1 MQQFKELAEVNET
14 FRNFLGNAA
23 FSRDKQREIFGTF
36 KVIIKITKNDFGQE
50 STNLITQNFLNTL
63 IENGR
68 TSYLLKIADK
78 YIDYYRILN
87 KEENI
92 TIISSKDLSTEER

>member
-1 MQQFKELAEVNET
+1 
-14 FRNFLGNAA
+14 
-23 FSRDKQREIFGTF
+23 
-36 KVIIKITKNDFGQE
+36 
-50 STNLITQNFLNTL
+50 LITQNFLNTL